1 MFNVPKLSRTA
12 RVPRSPRTSHVAPL
26 MAHRTTGVLAALGIA
41 TAGLAMTPPAQRA
54 LPGWLDTF
62 CTLAA
67 RANDALTTQV
77 ASATGS
83 ATPTAMANAST
94 GNGAAARPATKVT
107 PLSCEPLANAPGKS
121 VTTAIVEFP
130 PLAFSPPHRHPG
142 AVTAVVIEGT
152 IRSQLNAEV
161 PVTYHANQTWFEP
174 PGTLHTMTENP
185 DPVHP
190 ARLLAFFVTEE
201 NCGPLTIYEP
211 AAQPS

>member
-1 MFNVPKLSRTA
+1 MFNVSKLSRTA
-12 RVPRSPRTSHVAPL
+12 RVPRSPRTTHVAPL

-41 TAGLAMTPPAQRA
+41 AAGLAMTPPAQRA

-62 CTLAA
+62 CTL
-67 RANDALTTQV
+67 T
-77 ASATGS
+77 ASAT
-83 ATPTAMANAST
+83 TAMMASASA
-94 GNGAAARPATKVT
+94 GNDAAARPATKLT

-174 PGTLHTMTENP
+174 PGTLHTMSENP
-185 DPVHP
+185 DPVHS
-190 ARLLAFFVTEE
+190 ARLLAFFVTNE